1 MSASAP
7 RSSSDTSVGGDRR
20 RLSTTVAKLVT
31 EVSGPAIVVTAG
43 LVIVAARNA
52 SRGAGAAWGA
62 VAVVLC
68 AGVPMAYVA
77 RGVKAGK
84 WSDHHVPD
92 RHQRHTPLLVGL
104 GCIAAASV
112 LLSVVHAPRE
122 LIALVLSQ
130 LVGLIV
136 VMIIT
141 RFWKV
146 SVHSSASG
154 GLVGILVVI
163 YGPWALLGVLPLAL
177 VAWSRTV
184 LDAHTWPQVI
194 VGAAS
199 GATVAMTVFP
209 LLR

>member
-1 MSASAP
+1 MSRPAT
-7 RSSSDTSVGGDRR
+7 RSPSRTSVGGGFRR
-20 RLSTTVAKLVT
+20 ETLAKVVT
-31 EVSGPAIVVTAG
+31 EVSGPAIVVMAG
-43 LVIVAARNA
+43 LVIVASRNA
-52 SRGAGAAWGA
+52 SHGAGAAWGA

-77 RGVKAGK
+77 RGVKTGK

-92 RHQRHTPLLVGL
+92 RRQRHTPLLVGL
-104 GCIAAASV
+104 VCIATAGV
-112 LLSVVHAPRE
+112 LLSVVRAPRE

-136 VMIIT
+136 VMIVT
-141 RFWKV
+141 RFWKI

-154 GLVGILVVI
+154 GLVGILVAI
-163 YGPWALLGVLPLAL
+163 YGLWAVLGVLPLAL

-184 LDAHTWPQVI
+184 LDAHTWPQVL
-194 VGAAS
+194 VGAAA
-199 GATVAMTVFP
+199 GATVALTVFP

>member
-1 MSASAP
+1 MSRSAT
-7 RSSSDTSVGGDRR
+7 RSRSGTSVGGGFRR
-20 RLSTTVAKLVT
+20 EALAKVVT
-31 EVSGPAIVVTAG
+31 EVSGPAIMVMVN

-52 SRGAGAAWGA
+52 SHGAGAAWGA
-62 VAVVLC
+62 VAVLLC

-77 RGVKAGK
+77 KGVKTGK

-92 RHQRHTPLLVGL
+92 RRQRHMPLLVGL
-104 GCIAAASV
+104 VCIATASV
-112 LLSVVHAPRE
+112 LLSVVRAPRE

-136 VMIIT
+136 VMAVT
-141 RFWKV
+141 RFWKI
-146 SVHSSASG
+146 SVHSSAAG
-154 GLVGILVVI
+154 GFVGILVAI
-163 YGPWALLGVLPLAL
+163 YGLWAVLGVLPLAL

-199 GATVAMTVFP
+199 GATVALTVFP